1 MAAPR
6 RGPAPA
12 DSGLPPDVAG
22 TVVTVGTFDGVHR
35 GHRHVLER
43 LTTLAASTGWRS
55 VLVTFHPHPL
65 EVVRPADAPRLLTV
79 GVEKLEV
86 LAESG
91 IDYLAVLPF
100 TAALQHYSAEQY
112 VERVLLERFR
122 MRHLLIG
129 YNHGFGRGRS
139 GNVAMLRELGARFG
153 FGVDVVPAV
162 SAADGQ
168 RISSTAIRQ
177 AVAAGE
183 LDRAAEALGRP
194 YALSGRVGH
203 GDARGRS
210 LGFPTLN
217 LELASPRKLLPP
229 DGVYAIRAQTP
240 MGSFG
245 GMMNLGGRPTF
256 GDTRL
261 SVEAHLFDAT
271 IDAYGAHVRLDLVA
285 RLRDTRT
292 FAGPE
297 ALVAQLEVDAGNAR
311 RALSLSGR
319 SAVPLGG

>member
-1 MAAPR
+1 MAASPR
-6 RGPAPA
+6 EPARA

-139 GNVAMLRELGARFG
+139 GNVATLRELGARFG

-229 DGVYAIRAQTP
+229 DGVYAVRAQTP
-240 MGSFG
+240 MGTFG

-285 RLRDTRT
+285 RLRDTRQFT
-292 FAGPE
+292 GPE
-297 ALVAQLEVDAGNAR
+297 ALVAQLEVDAGSAR
-311 RALSLSGR
+311 RALSSSRR
-319 SAVPLGG
+319 SAVPERG

>member
-1 MAAPR
+1 MAASPR
-6 RGPAPA
+6 EPARA

-139 GNVAMLRELGARFG
+139 GNVATLRELGARFG

-240 MGSFG
+240 MGTFG

-285 RLRDTRT
+285 RLRDTRQFT
-292 FAGPE
+292 GPE
-297 ALVAQLEVDAGNAR
+297 ALVAQLEVDAGSAR
-311 RALSLSGR
+311 RALSSSRR
-319 SAVPLGG
+319 SAVPERG